1 MDYKKQIK
9 AYFDDNWFEM
19 VRDIARICSINSEKM
34 PAKEGMPFGEGPY
47 QALMEFTEMAKEK
60 GFEGRLYDNAVGSFD
75 LGEGERQLDILAHLD
90 VVPAGEGWTVTD
102 PFEVKLKEGRLYDE

>member
-75 LGEGERQLDILAHLD
+75 LGEGDRS
-90 VVPAGEGWTVTD
+90 V
-102 PFEVKLKEGRLYDE
+102 